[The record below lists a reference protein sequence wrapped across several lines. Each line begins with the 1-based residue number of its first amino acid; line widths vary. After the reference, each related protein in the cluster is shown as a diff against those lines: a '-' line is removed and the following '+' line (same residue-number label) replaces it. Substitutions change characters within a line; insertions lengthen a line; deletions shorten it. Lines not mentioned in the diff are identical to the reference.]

1 MGTFQLLD
9 LFSNKALTGTSVK
22 APSGPLCFT
31 LMTCH
36 SCCTRKPSKVKLWPT
51 AKEALCTVET
61 LVAESLSIQLTS
73 VFQNAAIRE
82 EQDRKWAQVRGKK
95 GSEMKRESRD
105 RSRNARLQDS
115 VTHRHN

>member
-9 LFSNKALTGTSVK
+9 LFSNKALTDTSVR

-31 LMTCH
+31 LMTYR
-36 SCCTRKPSKVKLWPT
+36 SGCTRKPSKLKLWPT
-51 AKEALCTVET
+51 AKESLCTAET
-61 LVAESLSIQLTS
+61 LMPESLSIQLTR

-82 EQDRKWAQVRGKK
+82 EQDRKGAQVRGKK

-105 RSRNARLQDS
+105 RSGNARLQD
-115 VTHRHN
+115 